1 VTRTLLLATFLL
13 LACERSIAIGTTPP
27 LAPSPTVMVD
37 APEPVAAECPTH
49 AQDPLADVTLPAR
62 PEWMDRYASVNKG
75 DMRFFD
81 ISTLMSRHQLDRA
94 AAVELQNHYRDRS
107 RSDTQTGPQAW
118 FDHALAQAKEGRFE
132 DRRDLAKL
140 RDAPFIVV
148 FDLDET
154 LYDQSYPAQVAERCH
169 DIEIKGEKT
178 RRIKLAPGA
187 GEVVDRVAAL
197 GGAGVIF
204 SANTDERTV
213 ENLRAWE
220 FGGKPLPEHPAISG
234 VLTNSHLV
242 LQSTHAG
249 PGAQDPKQGQPVLE
263 PSKDLRIFDESLTK
277 VILVDD
283 NPLRT
288 FQPANVR
295 IVQKFDAERWCAN
308 DDAKVRRGFERN
320 LKAVA
325 DEIEESVRWMR
336 SNKSDFVTAYL
347 PYTQS
352 GALAIEL
359 LHAGGMS
366 RRAAVEHIRKHPQL
380 VEREF

>member
-1 VTRTLLLATFLL
+1 MTRTLPLLATFLL
-13 LACERSIAIGTTPP
+13 LACERRIEIGTATPLP
-27 LAPSPTVMVD
+27 PSPTVMVD
-37 APEPVAAECPTH
+37 APKPECPSPPK
-49 AQDPLADVTLPAR
+49 DPLAELTLPAR
-62 PEWMDRYASVNKG
+62 PEWMDRYASSNKG

-81 ISTLMSRHQLDRA
+81 MSALMARHQLDRTT
-94 AAVELQNHYRDRS
+94 AVELQNHYRDRS
-107 RSDTQTGPQAW
+107 RTDPDAGPQAW
-118 FDHALAQAKEGRFE
+118 FDHALARAKQGEFE

-154 LYDQSYPAQVAERCH
+154 LYDQSYPAEVAEKCH
-169 DIEIKGEKT
+169 DLDVKADKP
-178 RRIKLAPGA
+178 RHIKLAPGA
-187 GEVVDRVAAL
+187 NEIIDRVSAL
-197 GGAGVIF
+197 GGAVVIF
-204 SANTDERTV
+204 SANTDERTL
-213 ENLRAWE
+213 ENLRAWS
-220 FGGKPLPEHPAISG
+220 FGGKPLPEHAAVSG

-242 LQSTHAG
+242 LQSSHEGA
-249 PGAQDPKQGQPVLE
+249 GAQDPKRGYPVLE
-263 PSKDLRIFDESLTK
+263 PSKDLRIFDESLKK

-295 IVQKFDAERWCAN
+295 VVQKFDAERWCAN
-308 DDAKVRRGFERN
+308 EDAKLRKGFERS
-320 LKAVA
+320 LEAVA
-325 DEIEESVRWMR
+325 NEIEESVRWMR
-336 SNKSDFVTAYL
+336 SSKSDFVTAYL

-352 GALAIEL
+352 GALAVEL